1 MHRFDTYCNLILEA
15 FYGKRVDIPFD
26 GRPASDRYNNPG
38 GAYPS
43 QKFTKYGMEGYGII
57 EGGHPIAKYPTL
69 AHGIAANIAHL
80 KSMPIVGKTVGQ
92 ARNYWVYG
100 NFRGSKNLS
109 GMDSNQVITQ
119 ELLNDPN
126 WLAQWMNATAKDE
139 GFGKKGRKIDDQSF
153 MQAMNILQKGG
164 DSNFTPTQQY
174 AGSDKGS
181 SQPPSKV
188 VSVASKAAAKSG
200 AQPPSTFNQEDM
212 NAKITKIANDNTK
225 TKEDKKKEI
234 DELLDQEEDSP
245 LVASIKGN
253 IDQLLNNIA
262 MGGKIDTSALIK
274 AGQTLAKK
282 GLGLFNVG

>member
-1 MHRFDTYCNLILEA
+1 MDKFDTYCNLILEA
-15 FYGKRVDIPFD
+15 YGKRVDVPFD

-43 QKFTKYGMEGYGII
+43 KKFTKYGMEGYGII
-57 EGGHPIAKYPTL
+57 GGGHPIAKYPTL

-92 ARNYWVYG
+92 ARHYWVYG

-139 GFGKKGRKIDDQSF
+139 GFENKGRKIDDQSF

-174 AGSDKGS
+174 AGSGT
-181 SQPPSKV
+181 
-188 VSVASKAAAKSG
+188 
-200 AQPPSTFNQEDM
+200 QPPSTDASKADANTQPPSSSDQNDL
-212 NAKITKIANDNTK
+212 NAKIAEIANDNTK

-234 DELLDQEEDSP
+234 DALLDQEEDSP
-245 LVASIKGN
+245 LVASIKGG
-253 IDQLLNNIA
+253 IDQLLNIVA
-262 MGGKIDTSALIK
+262 MGGKVDRSALIG
-274 AGQTLAKK
+274 AAQGLVKK